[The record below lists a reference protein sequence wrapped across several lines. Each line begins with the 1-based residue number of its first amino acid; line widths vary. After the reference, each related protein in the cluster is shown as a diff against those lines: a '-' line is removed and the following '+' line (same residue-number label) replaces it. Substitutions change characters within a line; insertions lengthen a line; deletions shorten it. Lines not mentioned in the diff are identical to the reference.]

1 MKKYI
6 FKTTATMK
14 PYNNKNWWID
24 SGIVPE
30 KQITAETVKD
40 ALQLY
45 LERVDEQHYISIS
58 DSALKH
64 KSPMY
69 IDTATGDA
77 VQVGYVITGK
87 TEFQR
92 DNGEWVTQFID
103 LWVEILTVTET
114 KF

>member
-6 FKTTATMK
+6 FKTTAIMK

-45 LERVDEQHYISIS
+45 RERVDEQHYISIS